1 MKKLIL
7 ITFLT
12 FAINAKS
19 QELAKTESTE
29 QTKQS
34 YSFSLE
40 QAINHALI
48 NNYTAINAGRDIEAA
63 KKKKWETT
71 AMGLPQINASLDY
84 QNNFEL
90 QKSLVPAEFFGGNK
104 GEFVEVAFGTKHN
117 MNARTTLSQL
127 LFDGS
132 YIVALQASKT
142 YLKYYENAKQ
152 KTDVDTKEM
161 VINAYGNVLLAQEG
175 ILILEKNK
183 ATLEKT
189 LFETKETF
197 KNGLIEEENVEQLQI
212 TLTSINSNLNYNK
225 RLLDISYKM
234 LKITLGID
242 VNDEIKLTDKLDDL
256 TLKNLDMAF
265 AQSEFNVTNN
275 INYQMAQNFQEQ
287 RELEIKLEK
296 SKALP
301 SLSANVNFGYNAFGD
316 QFQFFTQNQ
325 KWLNYSNL
333 GINLSV
339 PIFSSLARSARTQQ
353 AKIALEQAKTQL
365 TETEQRLKLQYAT
378 AKSEYEFSIEEYE
391 TAKSN
396 LQLSE
401 RIEKKQQIKFTEGL
415 SSSFDFNDAQRQLY
429 TAQQKY
435 LQSMV
440 EIINKKASL
449 EKVINKI

>member
-19 QELAKTESTE
+19 QESVKTESTE

-48 NNYTAINAGRDIEAA
+48 NNYTTINAGRDIEAA

-212 TLTSINSNLNYNK
+212 TLTSINSNLNYSK

-333 GINLSV
+333 GVNLSV

-353 AKIALEQAKTQL
+353 AKIALDQAKTQL

-396 LQLSE
+396 LKLSE

-429 TAQQKY
+429 TAQQNY

-440 EIINKKASL
+440 NIINKKASL

>member
-19 QELAKTESTE
+19 QESAKTESTE

-40 QAINHALI
+40 EAINHALV

-71 AMGLPQINASLDY
+71 AMGLPQINAGLDY

-242 VNDEIKLTDKLDDL
+242 VNDTIKLTDKLDDL
-256 TLKNLDMAF
+256 TLKNLDMVF
-265 AQSEFNVTNN
+265 SQSEFNVTNN

-333 GINLSV
+333 GVNLSV

-353 AKIALEQAKTQL
+353 AKIALDQAKTKL

-429 TAQQKY
+429 TAQQNY

-440 EIINKKASL
+440 NIINKKASL

>member
-1 MKKLIL
+1 MKKIIL

-12 FAINAKS
+12 FAITTKS
-19 QELAKTESTE
+19 QESNNTNTENPA
-29 QTKQS
+29 TKS

-40 QAINHALI
+40 QAITHALI
-48 NNYTAINAGRDIEAA
+48 NNYSAINAGRDIESA

-71 AMGLPQINASLDY
+71 AMGLPQINSSLDY
-84 QNNFEL
+84 QNNIEL
-90 QKSLVPAEFFGGNK
+90 QKSLIPAEFFGGNK
-104 GEFVEVAFGTKHN
+104 GEFMEVAFGTRHN
-117 MNARTTLSQL
+117 MTARATLSQL

-142 YLKYYENAKQ
+142 YLKYYENAKI
-152 KTDVDTKEM
+152 KTDIDTKEM
-161 VINAYGNVLLAQEG
+161 VINAYGNVLLAEEG
-175 ILILEKNK
+175 IIILEKNK

-189 LFETKETF
+189 LFDTKETF

-212 TLTSINSNLNYNK
+212 TLTSINSNINYNK
-225 RLLDISYKM
+225 RLLDVSYKM
-234 LKITLGID
+234 LKIALGID
-242 VNDEIKLTDKLDDL
+242 IDADLKLTDKLDNL
-256 TLKNLDMAF
+256 TISNLDMAF
-265 AQSEFNVTNN
+265 SQTGFNVGNN
-275 INYQMAQNFQEQ
+275 INYQMAQNFQQ
-287 RELEIKLEK
+287 QKELELKLEK

-301 SLSANVNFGYNAFGD
+301 TLSANVNFGYNAFGN

-333 GINLSV
+333 GISLNV
-339 PIFSSLARSARTQQ
+339 PIFSSLARTARAQQ
-353 AKIALEQAKTQL
+353 AKIALDKAKTQL
-365 TETEQRLKLQYAT
+365 TETEQRLKLQYAN

-391 TAKSN
+391 TAKTN
-396 LQLSE
+396 LSLAE

-429 TAQQKY
+429 AAQQKY
-435 LQSMV
+435 LQTMV